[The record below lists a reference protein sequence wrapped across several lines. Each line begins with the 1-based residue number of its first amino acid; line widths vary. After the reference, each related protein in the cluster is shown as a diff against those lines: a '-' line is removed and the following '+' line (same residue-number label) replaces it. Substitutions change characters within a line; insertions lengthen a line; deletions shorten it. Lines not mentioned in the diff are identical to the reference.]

1 MVSVDQK
8 MLTELQASFFSVKEE
23 QGKEKKQHSRHYIV
37 YLFYSLWNYCASLK
51 EERSALMRT
60 SITY

>member
-51 EERSALMRT
+51 
-60 SITY
+60 

>member
-23 QGKEKKQHSRHYIV
+23 QGKEKKKHSRHYIV
-37 YLFYSLWNYCASLK
+37 YLFYSL
-51 EERSALMRT
+51 
-60 SITY
+60 

>member
-23 QGKEKKQHSRHYIV
+23 QGKEKKTFKT
-37 YLFYSLWNYCASLK
+37 LYCLPF
-51 EERSALMRT
+51 L
-60 SITY
+60 

>member
-23 QGKEKKQHSRHYIV
+23 QGKEKKNIQDIILFTFSIAYEIIV
-37 YLFYSLWNYCASLK
+37 QVLNK
-51 EERSALMRT
+51 KDRS
-60 SITY
+60 